1 MENQYQL
8 CNVTYVWPMFL
19 LEPSWQEIFASCIDW
34 SRNSICFPLLVLEFP
49 GLLIPIHFLDCIL
62 AEIDKLSRSP
72 MLLDTIY
79 YIYLSHF
86 ALRMPKIYLLL
97 AKWSRITHV
106 FPVGLIR
113 FTSSMLCDERDYV
126 DLQLVTYFAGEYG
139 KFGVKGIFLPL
150 LPNRSQ

>member
-1 MENQYQL
+1 MRSATGQKARVRAKCVRAKIVRCEVRACGL
-8 CNVTYVWPMFL
+8 KSVTP
-19 LEPSWQEIFASCIDW
+19 
-34 SRNSICFPLLVLEFP
+34 NTLLVLEFP

-97 AKWSRITHV
+97 AK
-106 FPVGLIR
+106 
-113 FTSSMLCDERDYV
+113 
-126 DLQLVTYFAGEYG
+126 
-139 KFGVKGIFLPL
+139 
-150 LPNRSQ
+150 

>member
-49 GLLIPIHFLDCIL
+49 GLPIPIHFLDCIL

-106 FPVGLIR
+106 S
-113 FTSSMLCDERDYV
+113 TSSRRAYPVHFFHAMLCAMW
-126 DLQLVTYFAGEYG
+126 LVTWLAFANTVEG
-139 KFGVKGIFLPL
+139 FGFPYILPYL
-150 LPNRSQ
+150 VPT